1 MTRAAVEPQ
10 QVVQPDVDEDVR
22 ARLRALPPFK
32 VVVMDCPTM
41 HAGVALAKAQ
51 TTPTIVKPDLDEET
65 LTRLLPPYRVVVL
78 DCNCHT
84 FDDVEIALCRVIPR
98 MTREKAHQ
106 HAWEI
111 HTTGASVV
119 ARAPKEQ
126 AEHYQAQLSARG
138 LRVTIEP
145 D

>member
-1 MTRAAVEPQ
+1 MAPGNV
-10 QVVQPDVDEDVR
+10 
-22 ARLRALPPFK
+22 LPRS
-32 VVVMDCPTM
+32 D
-41 HAGVALAKAQ
+41 
-51 TTPTIVKPDLDEET
+51 TTPTITRPDLDRDQGVT
-65 LTRLLPPYRVVVL
+65 PKALLPYRVVVL

-84 FDDVEIALCRVIPR
+84 FDDVEIALCRVIAG
-98 MTREKAHQ
+98 MTRQKAHQ

-119 ARAPKEQ
+119 ARGPKER
-126 AEHYQAQLSARG
+126 AEHYQEQLAARG